1 MNADLAARL
10 RRLGV
15 GKGPTALKEP
25 EQRRGAKKIESL
37 IPGQLLS
44 AAGRVCFLVEQ
55 RYPLDFLH
63 GSRPLD
69 ALLSSSTQVAAD
81 LSREPSLAPLS
92 FRDLLFLDTETTGLS
107 AGAGTIAFLVG
118 IGFFKDTHFVVRQYF
133 LRNPDDEPAMLAD
146 LAEQFSRRPGVVT
159 FNGRAF
165 DLPLLESRY
174 ILNRRPAPFADS
186 PHLDLL
192 PPSRRLWRDSLDSCR
207 LIALEEQVLAVRR
220 DQADV
225 PGGVI
230 PIIYRDYLNTGNA
243 VEMPRIFYHNQV
255 DVLSMVSL
263 TAHLCRV
270 FADPAAEVQRGQEW
284 LSLGKWYEAL
294 GLTVRAEN
302 AYRQAVQ
309 SDLPAEAFQS
319 GLHRLGWLLKRAG
332 RRDDADRV
340 WHQLAVVEMDDVRG
354 HVELAKS
361 FEWHRKDLGQAADW
375 TRRALALV
383 DRWPRGMQKL
393 ARPALAHR
401 LTRLERK
408 LDAGRDSGAPPESEF
423 E

>member
-15 GKGPTALKEP
+15 GKGSGALKPP

-37 IPGQLLS
+37 IPGKLLA
-44 AAGRVCFLVEQ
+44 AAGRTCFLAEQ
-55 RYPLDFLH
+55 RYPQDTLH

-69 ALLSSSTQVAAD
+69 ALLNASPQVAAD
-81 LSREPSLAPLS
+81 LAGEPSLAELS
-92 FRDLLFLDTETTGLS
+92 FHDLLFLDTETTGLS
-107 AGAGTIAFLVG
+107 AGSGTIAFLVG
-118 IGFFKDTHFVVRQYF
+118 IGYFESAEFCVRQYF

-146 LAEQFSRRPGVVT
+146 LAEQVEKRPGVVS
-159 FNGRAF
+159 FNGRSF

-174 ILNRRPAPFADS
+174 ILNRRPPPFVDS

-192 PPSRRLWRDSLDSCR
+192 PPSRRLWRDALDSCR
-207 LIALEEQVLAVRR
+207 LIALEEQVLAVQR

-225 PGGVI
+225 PGGLI
-230 PIIYRDYLNTGNA
+230 PIIYRDYLRTGNGI
-243 VEMPRIFYHNQV
+243 EMPRIFYHNQV

-263 TAHLCRV
+263 TGTLCRA
-270 FADPAAEVQRGQEW
+270 FADPASELRRGQEW

-294 GLTVRAEN
+294 GLTVRAES

-309 SDLPAEAFQS
+309 SDLPADAFQT

-332 RRDDADRV
+332 RRDDADQV
-340 WHQLAVVEMDDVRG
+340 WQQLAAVEMDDVRG

-361 FEWHRKDLGQAADW
+361 CEWHRKDPAGAAEW
-375 TRRALALV
+375 TRRALTLV
-383 DRWPRGMQKL
+383 DRWPRGLQHL
-393 ARPALAHR
+393 ARPDLVHR
-401 LTRLERK
+401 LARLERK
-408 LDAGRDSGAPPESEF
+408 LAAGHDSGAPAAERE
-423 E
+423 